1 MNVPTDIR
9 YTNHDEWV
17 RVEDETITIG
27 LTDYAQDALGELV
40 HVEFPDVGDT
50 IDRGDPVCEVES
62 VKAASELFAP
72 CTGEVVEVNTDLEDD
87 FDVLKADATGA
98 GWMIKI
104 KAADP
109 SQLDR
114 LMTEAEYAEFVK
126 SEE

>member
-1 MNVPTDIR
+1 MIKIAKS
-9 YTNHDEWV
+9 HEWARLEDGIV
-17 RVEDETITIG
+17 SVGITPYAVE
-27 LTDYAQDALGELV
+27 ALGDVVYIEL
-40 HVEFPDVGDT
+40 PGVGDT
-50 IDRGDPVCEVES
+50 VTAGDTFGEVES

-72 CTGEVVEVNTDLEDD
+72 CDGEVVAVNTDLEDD

-98 GWMIKI
+98 GWMLRI

-109 SQLDR
+109 SQLDS

>member
-1 MNVPTDIR
+1 MIR
-9 YTNHDEWV
+9 IAKSHEWARLEDGIV
-17 RVEDETITIG
+17 SVGITPYAVE
-27 LTDYAQDALGELV
+27 ALGDVVYIEL
-40 HVEFPDVGDT
+40 PGVGDT
-50 IDRGDPVCEVES
+50 VTAGDTFGEVES

-72 CTGEVVEVNTDLEDD
+72 CDGEVVAVNTDLEDD

-98 GWMIKI
+98 GWMLRI

-109 SQLDR
+109 SQLDS

>member
-1 MNVPTDIR
+1 MIKIAKS
-9 YTNHDEWV
+9 HEWARLEDGIV
-17 RVEDETITIG
+17 SVGITPYAVE
-27 LTDYAQDALGELV
+27 ALGDVVYIELP
-40 HVEFPDVGDT
+40 EVGDT
-50 IDRGDPVCEVES
+50 VTGGDTFGEVES

>member
-1 MNVPTDIR
+1 MIKIAKS
-9 YTNHDEWV
+9 HEWARLEDGIV
-17 RVEDETITIG
+17 SVGITPYAVE
-27 LTDYAQDALGELV
+27 ALGDVVYIELP
-40 HVEFPDVGDT
+40 EVGDT
-50 IDRGDPVCEVES
+50 VTGGDTFGEVES

-109 SQLDR
+109 SQLDS